1 MYDTSYALFANNR
14 HTKLKKKILRT
25 TRGIKHEGERMEGR
39 DGGGGKELIK
49 KQKGREGAGR
59 GRAVQTVV

>member
-1 MYDTSYALFANNR
+1 
-14 HTKLKKKILRT
+14 
-25 TRGIKHEGERMEGR
+25 MEGR